1 MIFLDMDGVLVDLE
15 LGMEQL
21 LGVKC
26 SEDRSVMFKQQLPRF
41 VELDGFATAPV
52 MPGARVLVEYVLR
65 YAERVGRPVGICTSI
80 GKFAEGSEVIE
91 QKKAWIAE
99 FFPELANV
107 PFCATT
113 SGADKAKLAWPG
125 SMLIDDHQP
134 NVDAFRAAGGDAIKY
149 PEEFCDFPR
158 F

>member
-1 MIFLDMDGVLVDLE
+1 VGMIFLDMDGVLVDLE
-15 LGMEQL
+15 LGMEQV

-26 SEDRSVMFKQQLPRF
+26 SGDRSVMFKEQLPRF

-52 MPGARVLVEYVLR
+52 MPGARVLVDD
-65 YAERVGRPVGICTSI
+65 VGILTSI
-80 GKFAEGSEVIE
+80 GQFADGWEVIE

-113 SGADKAKLAWPG
+113 SGTDKAKLAWPG

-134 NVDAFRAAGGDAIKY
+134 NVDAFRAAGGTAIKY